1 MFPFWDSISTVMKAG
16 YGAQLAA
23 MTELTG
29 TAVKG
34 MEKAINLNLSTIKAS
49 LEASANSSQQMM
61 SATTPQEW
69 LLLRSAQV
77 QPGVEK
83 AFHYSHHMAD
93 IVSCTQAEIAR
104 VAAVHVANASS
115 KIKAA

>member
-1 MFPFWDSISTVMKAG
+1 MFPLLDSISILMKAG

-29 TAVKG
+29 TAVNG
-34 MEKAINLNLSTIKAS
+34 MEKMINLNLNTIKAS
-49 LEASANSSQQMM
+49 LQASANSSQQMM

-69 LLLRSAQV
+69 MSLRSAQA
-77 QPGVEK
+77 QPAVEN
-83 AFHYSHHMAD
+83 AFHYCHHMAD
-93 IVSCTQAEIAR
+93 IVSGTHAEIAR
-104 VAAVHVANASS
+104 VASVHVADASR